1 MFHVTALGFLKADK
15 YRLRILETLKSGATS
30 QQVSHKL
37 RIHRR
42 QTEATIKEL
51 LERGLVKE
59 DEKGYAVTEEGLK
72 VLVQVSRAGM

>member
-1 MFHVTALGFLKADK
+1 MFQVTTLGFLKADK

-37 RIHRR
+37 RIHQR

-51 LERGLVKE
+51 LEKGLVKG
-59 DEKGYAVTEEGLK
+59 DKGRYLLTDDGLK
-72 VLVQVSRAGM
+72 ILVQVARAGM